1 MKLYKALT
9 RIINVILK
17 VVFLFKVHG
26 KENIP
31 KDGAFLLC
39 SNHRGLR
46 DPIFLAAGCER
57 KLTFMAKE
65 ELFGVPVIG
74 WLIKKL
80 GAFPIRRG
88 KGDAGA
94 VMTTL
99 KILKKGEATLIFPE
113 GTRMKNNERKEI
125 NPGIIRLAIGANA
138 KIVPALCTKRSVYYG
153 KPISYGEYAEFV
165 TDADKM
171 KELADDLMETIYSL
185 DKE

>member
-9 RIINVILK
+9 GIVNVALK
-17 VVFLFKVHG
+17 VIFLFKAYG

-31 KDGAFLLC
+31 KEGAFLLC

-57 KLTFMAKE
+57 QLTFMAKE
-65 ELFGVPVIG
+65 ELFHVPVLG

-113 GTRMKNNERKEI
+113 GTRVKENERKEI
-125 NPGIIRLAIGANA
+125 NPGIIRLAIGAGA
-138 KIVPALCTKRSVYYG
+138 SIVPALCTKRNVYYG
-153 KPISYGEYAEFV
+153 KPISYSEYRDFV
-165 TDADKM
+165 TDSDKM
-171 KELADDLMETIYSL
+171 KELAENLMETIYSL
-185 DKE
+185 DK